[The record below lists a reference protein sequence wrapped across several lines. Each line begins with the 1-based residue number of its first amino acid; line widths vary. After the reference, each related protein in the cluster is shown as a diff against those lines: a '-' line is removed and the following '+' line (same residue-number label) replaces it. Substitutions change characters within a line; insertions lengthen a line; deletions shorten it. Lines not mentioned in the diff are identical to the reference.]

1 MRVQV
6 IAKTE
11 EVKDISK
18 KLELDRENTILAGKM
33 AGICYMPDDY
43 LDKAIQDDDA
53 AIKKAKFTASNGHHS
68 VYEHG
73 HITFLFTG
81 IPKILAMILNSINV
95 YTTSEKSARYTLMK
109 PETET
114 EQLKYEKWKVK
125 MQELILATYPD
136 MDDDILN
143 TRLCKKFGIDKITLV
158 KDNKL
163 LVSDESFK
171 LLGSEGKLQDAYEVL
186 ADLKTSETL
195 PSYKLAMENARYMLS
210 VFTPTVMSWTVSY
223 RELCYV
229 VDYFDK
235 LKDSLENMDGE
246 FNKRLHNVVD
256 EFLGELAPLVD
267 DRLVFENKKE
277 YLRFLPVQHGIT
289 EDIGST
295 YFGDTYTSKYKA
307 SFAQV
312 AQCQR
317 HRTLRVRIIFS
328 GDKPNE
334 YGYYIPEIVKEAGLK
349 KEWLKDMYEVGKY
362 YPQGTLVQ
370 VVEQGL
376 FEDFVLKCKER
387 LCGRAQLEI
396 MMMTEKLM
404 WEFITHKDNLSEY
417 NKKLLNSVTKDGA
430 PCTKCNIIKCTE
442 KCRWGSQKSLD
453 RLI

>member
-1 MRVQV
+1 MKVQV

-11 EVKDISK
+11 EVKDNLNN
-18 KLELDRENTILAGKM
+18 LELDRENTILAGKM

-43 LDKAIQDDDA
+43 LDKAIQDDEA
-53 AIKKAKFTASNGHHS
+53 ALKKAKFTALNGHHS

-73 HITFLFTG
+73 HITLLFSG

-95 YTTSEKSARYTLMK
+95 YTTSEKSARYKLMK
-109 PETET
+109 PETEA
-114 EQLKYEKWKVK
+114 EQLKYEKWKAK
-125 MQELILATYPD
+125 LQDIILATYPD
-136 MDDDILN
+136 MDDDVLN
-143 TRLCKKFGIDKITLV
+143 TRLCKKFGVNNITLV

-163 LVSDESFK
+163 LVSDESFE
-171 LLGSEGKLQDAYEVL
+171 LLGSDDKLQDAYEVL
-186 ADLKTSETL
+186 SDLKKSDTL
-195 PSYKLAMENARYMLS
+195 PSYKLAMENARYMIS
-210 VFTPTVMSWTVSY
+210 VFTPTVMGWTVSY

-235 LKDSLENMDGE
+235 LRDSISEMDGE
-246 FNKRLHNVVD
+246 FNKKLGKVIE
-256 EFLGELAPLVD
+256 EFLDELAPLVD

-277 YLRFLPVQHGIT
+277 YLRFLPIQHGIK
-289 EDIGST
+289 EDIGSA
-295 YFGDTYTSKYKA
+295 YFGDTYTAKYKA

-317 HRTLRVRIIFS
+317 HRTLRVRIMFS
-328 GDKPNE
+328 GDNPSE

-349 KEWLKDMYEVGKY
+349 REWLKDIREVGKY

-417 NKKLLNSVTKDGA
+417 NKKLLASVTKDGA

-442 KCRWGSQKSLD
+442 KCRWGSQNSLD